1 MLLTYDEYK
10 GYGGGLD
17 ETAFKIYEYE
27 AEKRVDTETHGRI
40 KTVTEPVKR
49 CVARLTD
56 IMSKSDVTENKVTSW
71 NNDGVSKSIK
81 DFSADDYNNKINDI
95 IRNYLANEVGED
107 GTPLLYLGV
116 GCYD

>member
-1 MLLTYDEYK
+1 MFLTYEEYK

-27 AEKRVDTETHGRI
+27 AEMKVNAATHGRI
-40 KTVTEPVKR
+40 KTATEPIKR
-49 CVARLTD
+49 CISRLTD

-71 NNDGVSKSIK
+71 NNEGVSKSIK

-95 IRNYLANEVGED
+95 ICDYLANEVDEKGV
-107 GTPLLYLGV
+107 PLLYLGV
-116 GCYD
+116 SCYD